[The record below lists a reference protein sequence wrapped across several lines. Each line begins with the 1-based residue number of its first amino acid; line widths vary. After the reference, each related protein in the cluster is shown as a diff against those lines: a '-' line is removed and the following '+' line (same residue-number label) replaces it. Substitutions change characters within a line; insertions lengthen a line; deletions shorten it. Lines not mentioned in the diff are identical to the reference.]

1 MTCSA
6 DSSLFE
12 EAACDVV
19 VVVFNAE
26 DVVDTV
32 TLFVVAVLSI
42 LLVILSLDLT
52 LDFEVFEDAFVL
64 FIALTLVDDTLPVL
78 LDFFTRLKSP
88 FEEFLDVGSGSEIA
102 ESVL

>member
-1 MTCSA
+1 M
-6 DSSLFE
+6 SLFK

-19 VVVFNAE
+19 VAVFNAE
-26 DVVDTV
+26 DIVDTV

-52 LDFEVFEDAFVL
+52 LDFEVFDDAFVL